1 MTYESM
7 DYSEYLKQKKEISEA
22 KQAAVRCWAVVIGH
36 LFLPPVSS
44 LYYAVKTN
52 HWKPTWIATGIAAV
66 TIPLAV
72 VDAGITLS
80 LAPPITSAAMI
91 ISNTTEKRRKLQV
104 FGPEQA
110 DHIRY
115 NLEK

>member
-1 MTYESM
+1 M
-7 DYSEYLKQKKEISEA
+7 DYEDYQNKRKEISEA

-36 LFLPPVSS
+36 LFVAPISS
-44 LYYAVKTN
+44 IYYSAKTN

-66 TIPLAV
+66 TVPLAI

-110 DHIRY
+110 DHILFERQSVQQ
-115 NLEK
+115 